1 MGVGMP
7 ASLRLQE
14 FGEHLLRAFGDV
26 AYHVGSSLGDKH
38 GWRDVDVRLIL
49 SDDDYKA
56 RGFGDPKNAHA
67 NKRWVS
73 TVLAW
78 TTFGR
83 ELTGLPIDFQI
94 QQRTAA
100 NAEFNGPRSVL
111 FQAWDDRTW
120 RGKAPDDEATP

>member
-14 FGEHLLRAFGDV
+14 FGEHVLRAFGDV
-26 AYHVGSSLGDKH
+26 AYHVGSSLGDKQ

-49 SDDDYKA
+49 SDAEYEA
-56 RGFGDPKNAHA
+56 RGFGNPSNALS

-78 TTFGR
+78 TAFGR
-83 ELTGLPIDFQI
+83 EVTGLPIDFQI
-94 QQRTAA
+94 QQQSAA
-100 NAEFNGPRSVL
+100 NKEFQAPRSAL
-111 FQAWDDRTW
+111 FQAWDDR
-120 RGKAPDDEATP
+120 KVQE